1 VVEGLWVLLLVALFI
16 NVMVSMVAI
25 LSQRDAADPA
35 EPRAE
40 RAHEPRSSGAAQG
53 SSRQVTLV
61 EAGDAVLARGF

>member
-1 VVEGLWVLLLVALFI
+1 VVEGLWVLLLVAVLI

-35 EPRAE
+35 ER
-40 RAHEPRSSGAAQG
+40 RSGGATQV

-61 EAGDAVLARGF
+61 EAGDAALAPGF

>member
-1 VVEGLWVLLLVALFI
+1 MVALFI

-40 RAHEPRSSGAAQG
+40 RAHEPRSSGATQVL
-53 SSRQVTLV
+53 SRQVTLV
-61 EAGDAVLARGF
+61 EAGDAASPEDFELAIP